1 MESDYTI
8 YSDPLQHDTTSL
20 KNSMPIA
27 FMPYMPNLVI
37 KAEETISPLY
47 SDLSNFQQSCYS
59 TAIYP
64 ETSKVI
70 YPILGLIGEVGEVAE
85 KARDYLFPEGC
96 PKGWDEK
103 AMFLKQIYLSLDE
116 TTKVGL
122 SAGKIS
128 KIVRDKNKQLSPE
141 TLKSLQDKV
150 LALTT
155 EQKHA
160 LGMENLDVLWFLAT
174 TLGDIDLNLGEYGE
188 KLLEKLRKRKED
200 GKLGGS
206 GDTR

>member
-1 MESDYTI
+1 MESDNTI
-8 YSDPLQHDTTSL
+8 FSDPLQLDTTFI

-47 SDLSNFQQSCYS
+47 ITLSSFQHACYS

-64 ETSKVI
+64 ETAKLI

-103 AMFLKQIYLSLDE
+103 AMFLKKVFSSLDE
-116 TTKVGL
+116 TAKVGL
-122 SAGKIS
+122 SAGKVS
-128 KIVRDKNKQLSPE
+128 KVVRDKNNELSPE
-141 TLKSLQDKV
+141 TLKALQDKV
-150 LALTT
+150 LALTDD
-155 EQKHA
+155 QKHA
-160 LGMENLDVLWFLAT
+160 LGMENLDCNWFIAT
-174 TLGDIDLNLGEYGE
+174 SLGDMNLNFGEYGE
-188 KLLEKLRKRKED
+188 KLLEKLQKRKES

-206 GDTR
+206 GDNR